1 MREDRI
7 KDWDAPDTD
16 DKDSRI
22 MVARAKYP
30 DGRDADFNRLKFD
43 STNNGFGPFSS
54 AWTLWHKRNTTTWAL
69 VIRGTVFESA
79 PSVDEDVLVTT
90 VAARHG
96 LTIAHRVLPVTFAEL
111 PHAEVHEGF
120 AYGMFSLLFDKN
132 FGALNAVRKYV
143 PPGGTLLIAG
153 HSQGAALAAL
163 THAFLFNAMN
173 AADGSDAFQLADRKY
188 LLRSY
193 TFAQPRPGNLHF
205 ALNFARVT
213 SGGATS
219 FALNNTID
227 PVTMVPTTHSFIA
240 GAFEDSPNQHGWKV
254 LRWIN
259 TGLNRAHN
267 LWNAMLEK
275 GLARELRGVKAS
287 SLADYQIDPN
297 AWGPVDKPA
306 VPVSQNYVTAGTMI
320 PLIGHTNQDILLY
333 YNFSADE
340 SDEFIQHHA
349 TTYRR
354 LLEELFHLQPTT
366 EAFMQTQQ
374 PVREQ

>member
-22 MVARAKYP
+22 MVAREKYP
-30 DGRDADFNRLKFD
+30 NGPDARFIDLKYD
-43 STNNGFGPFSS
+43 STNNGFGPFKS

-96 LTIAHRVLPVTFAEL
+96 LKIDHRILPVTFAEL
-111 PHAEVHEGF
+111 PHSEVHEGF
-120 AYGMFSLLFDKN
+120 AYGMFSLLFDKK

-143 PPGGTLLIAG
+143 PAGGTLLIAG

-173 AADGSDAFQLADRKY
+173 PADGGDPFQLADRKY
-188 LLRSY
+188 SLRSY

-205 ALNFARVT
+205 ALNFARIT

-254 LRWIN
+254 LRLIN
-259 TGLNRAHN
+259 TGLNDVHN
-267 LWNAMLEK
+267 LWNTVLEK

-287 SLADYQIDPN
+287 HLSEYQVHPES
-297 AWGPVDKPA
+297 WGHVEKPDL
-306 VPVSQNYVTAGTMI
+306 PVSQNYVTAGTMI
-320 PLIGHTNQDILLY
+320 PLIGHTNQAILLY
-333 YNFSADE
+333 YNFAADE

-354 LLEELFHLQPTT
+354 LLEELFHLEATT
-366 EAFMQTQQ
+366 EDYMAKQQ